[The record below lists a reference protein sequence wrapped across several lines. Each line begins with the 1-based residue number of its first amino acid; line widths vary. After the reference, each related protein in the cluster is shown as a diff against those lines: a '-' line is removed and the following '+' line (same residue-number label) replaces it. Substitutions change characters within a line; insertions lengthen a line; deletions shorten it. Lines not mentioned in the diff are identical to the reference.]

1 MKRSHL
7 IALIVLNIFWAA
19 SYSSFA
25 ALKKIGIGVG
35 EIVTLRYTLAALVMG
50 VLWPILPGK
59 SPRGRDLATAL
70 AMGVIV
76 FVGAPRLQVLGVHL
90 GNAAD
95 SSVLMAFEPLI
106 TSVAAAL
113 FLREYVPARRWF
125 GFSLG
130 LLGVLLLNRVWRPEF
145 QMTNLTANA
154 VFISAFLCE
163 AAYSVLG
170 KALIGRAGLLRV
182 LTIALLGGAIVNL
195 ALDGPSTV
203 AVARTLPAAAWWH
216 VSYLVAICTLAGY
229 ALWYVVISE
238 TDVNLAMMTIFIQPL
253 AGVPIAAFL
262 LGEPLHWGQLWG
274 GLAIVAGLAL
284 GLWPPKVKRNQEA
297 ADMGA

>member
-1 MKRSHL
+1 MTAVAVVESSPQIEPGL
-7 IALIVLNIFWAA
+7 SEFW
-19 SYSSFA
+19 
-25 ALKKIGIGVG
+25 
-35 EIVTLRYTLAALVMG
+35 
-50 VLWPILPGK
+50 
-59 SPRGRDLATAL
+59 
-70 AMGVIV
+70 
-76 FVGAPRLQVLGVHL
+76 VGAPRRPFLSQHL
-90 GNAAD
+90 D
-95 SSVLMAFEPLI
+95 Q
-106 TSVAAAL
+106 
-113 FLREYVPARRWF
+113 
-125 GFSLG
+125 
-130 LLGVLLLNRVWRPEF
+130 
-145 QMTNLTANA
+145 QMGA
-154 VFISAFLCE
+154 CH
-163 AAYSVLG
+163 VLG

-274 GLAIVAGLAL
+274 GLAILAGLAL
-284 GLWPPKVKRNQEA
+284 GLWQPKVKRNQEA
-297 ADMGA
+297 R